1 MKTKL
6 SKILFDKGWTEMELS
21 RRTGI
26 AQSYINRVKNARVMP
41 TVRTAI
47 RICRALDVAVEEAF
61 LDEEGYAQVLQPAA
75 GTRHFETLQLRL
87 EAGAELH
94 LVQLTTGG
102 AATRSTALLWPR
114 KEAACA
120 QLAPTVH
127 NATERSR
134 EEDASMRPLGEKD
147 TDSTSPAC
155 APSKRSVGHSRKED
169 AAGAADGVQ
178 R

>member
-61 LDEEGYAQVLQPAA
+61 LDEEGYAQVMQAP
-75 GTRHFETLQLRL
+75 
-87 EAGAELH
+87 
-94 LVQLTTGG
+94 VGG
-102 AATRSTALLWPR
+102 VA
-114 KEAACA
+114 EAA
-120 QLAPTVH
+120 
-127 NATERSR
+127 E
-134 EEDASMRPLGEKD
+134 
-147 TDSTSPAC
+147 
-155 APSKRSVGHSRKED
+155 
-169 AAGAADGVQ
+169 
-178 R
+178 